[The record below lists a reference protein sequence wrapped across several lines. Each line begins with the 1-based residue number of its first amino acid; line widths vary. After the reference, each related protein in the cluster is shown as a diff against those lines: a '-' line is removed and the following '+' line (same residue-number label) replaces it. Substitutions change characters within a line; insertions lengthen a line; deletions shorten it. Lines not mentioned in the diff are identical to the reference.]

1 MSMKGVPK
9 LIRIGNLFGFSGGS
23 FAGMVYSPDG
33 ICPTINTSGGGGAAR
48 TDDYGV

>member
-1 MSMKGVPK
+1 MKGVPK